1 MTCFLMFWI
10 CLYLTH
16 NNTTVRWNCRPL
28 QIAGANLGVLLMLVF
43 DVWTDKSFS
52 TSTTIGGGLS
62 LLCNTLSISWRA
74 AELLLLFKSMECIG
88 SVTGLGLGH
97 DGLLP
102 SSKKQITVRY
112 IQSSKEH
119 YNIQLQLTAGIFG

>member
-88 SVTGLGLGH
+88 SVTGLGLEQYVIYKAPKNIIICNYN
-97 DGLLP
+97 LLLAF
-102 SSKKQITVRY
+102 S
-112 IQSSKEH
+112 
-119 YNIQLQLTAGIFG
+119 QLH

>member
-88 SVTGLGLGH
+88 SVTGLGLEQYVIYKAPKNIIIYNYN
-97 DGLLP
+97 LLLAF
-102 SSKKQITVRY
+102 SA
-112 IQSSKEH
+112 
-119 YNIQLQLTAGIFG
+119 NFNN